1 MPASIDVED
10 SAREDNV
17 ALNSEVE
24 GEKIMF
30 TISEMRVFT
39 QALVGAVQMMVKKLN
54 LDKEKNN
61 EIEEISNV
69 TRGMVSSM
77 DQWID

>member
-1 MPASIDVED
+1 
-10 SAREDNV
+10 
-17 ALNSEVE
+17 
-24 GEKIMF
+24 
-30 TISEMRVFT
+30 
-39 QALVGAVQMMVKKLN
+39 MMVKKLN